1 MAPRAK
7 LKLSGVTTR
16 QQVSEDMDAVSW
28 CILSNGD
35 AAEILKDT
43 EVQVLETL
51 VIIFW
56 LITINNKKKPPFF
69 NKKAKFQNTINCI
82 NPLFYFFDI

>member
-16 QQVSEDMDAVSW
+16 QQVSEDIDAVSW
-28 CILSNGD
+28 CILSNED

-43 EVQVLETL
+43 EEQVLETL
-51 VIIFW
+51 VIIFGYLLF
-56 LITINNKKKPPFF
+56 LIKRVKFQTQSIVLIPFF
-69 NKKAKFQNTINCI
+69 IFI
-82 NPLFYFFDI
+82 FDI